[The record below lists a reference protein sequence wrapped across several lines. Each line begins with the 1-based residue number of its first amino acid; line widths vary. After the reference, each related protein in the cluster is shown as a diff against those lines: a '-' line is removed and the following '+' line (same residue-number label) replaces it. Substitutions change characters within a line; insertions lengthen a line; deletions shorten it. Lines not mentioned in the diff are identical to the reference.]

1 MGFIHNHFYR
11 LVILCFLNLIVMLSS
26 DVPHVGKDKT
36 EIFSE
41 LLRTFYS
48 ARLGA
53 VSMEKTQ
60 EKWTKA
66 L

>member
-11 LVILCFLNLIVMLSS
+11 LVILCFLNLIVKHSS
-26 DVPHVGKDKT
+26 DVPHGGKYKT
-36 EIFSE
+36 EIFIE
-41 LLRTFYS
+41 LLRTFYY
-48 ARLGA
+48 ARIGD